1 MAKQE
6 SNVTDLQRHSAIQD
20 VRISNLETKFEMF
33 MREMSDFKQEMRQ
46 QNEMRQVE
54 MRDRD
59 NQRAAEIAEVRN
71 DIKEIYKTTDA
82 KIDSYQQDHYF
93 NVQSKCYRYHRR
105 NCYCRCCVLE
115 VIFGVGTLNLRRQ
128 KKVICTRQYSEWL

>member
-6 SNVTDLQRHSAIQD
+6 SNVTDLQRHSVIQD
-20 VRISNLETKFEMF
+20 ARISNLETKFEMF

-71 DIKEIYKTTDA
+71 EIKEIYKTTDA
-82 KIDSYQQDHYF
+82 KIDSINKTITSMYNQ
-93 NVQSKCYRYHRR
+93 NVI
-105 NCYCRCCVLE
+105 
-115 VIFGVGTLNLRRQ
+115 VIIGVIAIAVAVFL
-128 KKVICTRQYSEWL
+128 K

>member
-20 VRISNLETKFEMF
+20 ARISNLETKFEMF

-82 KIDSYQQDHYF
+82 KIDSINKTITSMYNQ
-93 NVQSKCYRYHRR
+93 NVI
-105 NCYCRCCVLE
+105 
-115 VIFGVGTLNLRRQ
+115 VIIGVIAIAVAVFL
-128 KKVICTRQYSEWL
+128 K

>member
-20 VRISNLETKFEMF
+20 ARISNLETKFEMF

-46 QNEMRQVE
+46 QNEMRTAE

-82 KIDSYQQDHYF
+82 KIDSINKTITSMYNQ
-93 NVQSKCYRYHRR
+93 NVI
-105 NCYCRCCVLE
+105 
-115 VIFGVGTLNLRRQ
+115 VIIGVIAIAVAVFL
-128 KKVICTRQYSEWL
+128 K

>member
-20 VRISNLETKFEMF
+20 ARISNLETKFEMF

-46 QNEMRQVE
+46 QNEMRTAE

-82 KIDSYQQDHYF
+82 KIDSINKTITSMYNQ
-93 NVQSKCYRYHRR
+93 NVI
-105 NCYCRCCVLE
+105 
-115 VIFGVGTLNLRRQ
+115 VIIGVIAIAVAVFW
-128 KKVICTRQYSEWL
+128 K

>member
-1 MAKQE
+1 MQ
-6 SNVTDLQRHSAIQD
+6 
-20 VRISNLETKFEMF
+20 
-33 MREMSDFKQEMRQ
+33 DFKQEMRQ

-82 KIDSYQQDHYF
+82 KIDSINKTITSMYNQ
-93 NVQSKCYRYHRR
+93 NVI
-105 NCYCRCCVLE
+105 
-115 VIFGVGTLNLRRQ
+115 VIIGVIAIAVAVFL
-128 KKVICTRQYSEWL
+128 K